1 MPKRHKFTIRNK
13 DVERL
18 KKLQTSARR
27 KERRL
32 SNLFDVDVD
41 IEIKPITAFGSRQEF
56 NKYISQLETFTDRS
70 NFRYVKNEHGVVVPR
85 ETYNKIKQEVAQVNR
100 ENKKRL
106 KQIEKKKFKSR
117 GKDTDEKVR
126 DRKLMGDT
134 RYNEFKPKK
143 FNFNRFRSEKEL
155 KEYEKSLKQKTD
167 PKFYDKKAK
176 RYKANYITGLE
187 NIFGKMGN
195 KLIKKIKSMD
205 TDEFMNL
212 YYTEDIANI
221 NFMYEFMDIMAK
233 LSELEMIF
241 GV

>member
-18 KKLQTSARR
+18 KKLQTSASR
-27 KERRL
+27 KEKRL
-32 SNLFDVDVD
+32 SNLFNVDVGVD
-41 IEIKPITAFGSRQEF
+41 IKPITSFSSRKEF
-56 NKYISQLETFTDRS
+56 NKYITQLETFTSRS
-70 NFRYVKNEHGVVVPR
+70 NYRYVKNKYGVVVPR
-85 ETYNKIKQEVAQVNR
+85 ETYNEIKRKVAQVNK

-106 KQIEKKKFKSR
+106 RQIEKKKFKSR
-117 GKDTDEKVR
+117 GKETDEKVR

-143 FNFNRFRSEKEL
+143 FNFNRFRTEKEL
-155 KEYEKSLKQKTD
+155 RDYEKSLKRKTD
-167 PKFYDKKAK
+167 AKFYDKKAK
-176 RYKANYITGLE
+176 RYKENYITGIR

-195 KLIKKIKSMD
+195 KLIAKIKSMD
-205 TDEFMNL
+205 TDKFMDL

-221 NFMYEFMDIMAK
+221 NFMYEFMDVIAK

-241 GV
+241 EV

>member
-27 KERRL
+27 KEKRL
-32 SNLFDVDVD
+32 SNLFNVDVGVD
-41 IEIKPITAFGSRQEF
+41 IKPITSFSSRKEF
-56 NKYISQLETFTDRS
+56 NKYITQLETFTSRS
-70 NFRYVKNEHGVVVPR
+70 NYRYVKNKYGVVVPR
-85 ETYNKIKQEVAQVNR
+85 ETFNKIKRKVAQVNK

-106 KQIEKKKFKSR
+106 RQIEKKKFKSR
-117 GKDTDEKVR
+117 GKETSEKVR

-143 FNFNRFRSEKEL
+143 FNFNRFRTEKEL
-155 KEYEKSLKQKTD
+155 RDYEKSLERKTD

-176 RYKANYITGLE
+176 RYKENYITGIR

-195 KLIKKIKSMD
+195 KLIAKIKSMD
-205 TDEFMNL
+205 TDKFMDL

-221 NFMYEFMDIMAK
+221 NFMYEFMDVMAK

-241 GV
+241 EV